1 MGEPVLW
8 IKDLEVWYRIYGGFL
23 KVIDGIEMKVFPGE
37 RVGLVGETGC
47 GKTTT
52 MKAALHLLPP
62 NGKVS
67 GGQIFFDGLDI
78 TRVSKPELRRIRNSG
93 IAMIF
98 QDPTSALNPVFT
110 IGVQL
115 MEAIANG
122 KAGKSSK
129 KENFKDAVSILE
141 KVFMPDPQRIM
152 KNFPFQLSGGMRQR
166 VSIAMALSR
175 AKKLLIADEPTTSLD
190 VTIQAEILDL
200 IQKIVVDNNLSLIL
214 ITHSL
219 GIARQMTDRIY
230 VMYAGTIV
238 ETAPTSVFYEEP
250 LHPYTKGLFDSVPR
264 LTGEGFADGIPGRIP
279 NYLNPPLGCRFQPRC
294 GKSLSICSQKKP
306 QLVEI
311 SKDHWVS
318 CFLYENKRGEK

>member
-1 MGEPVLW
+1 MEGPVLW
-8 IKDLEVWYRIYGGFL
+8 IKDLKVWYRIYGGFL
-23 KVIDGIEMKVFPGE
+23 KVIDGIEMKVLLGE

-62 NGKVS
+62 NGKVPN
-67 GGQIFFDGLDI
+67 GQIFLDGKDI
-78 TRVSKPELRRIRNSG
+78 SRISKSELRKIRNSG

-110 IGVQL
+110 VGEQL
-115 MEAIANG
+115 IEAIANG
-122 KAGKSSK
+122 KEGKSSRQ
-129 KENFKDAVSILE
+129 ENLKDAVSILE
-141 KVFMPDPQRIM
+141 KVLMPDPQRIM
-152 KNFPFQLSGGMRQR
+152 RNFPFQLSGGMRQR
-166 VSIAMALSR
+166 VCIAMALSR

-190 VTIQAEILDL
+190 VTIQAQILDL
-200 IQKIVVDNNLSLIL
+200 IQKIVVENNLSLIL

-294 GKSLSICSQKKP
+294 GKSLPICSQKRP
-306 QLVEI
+306 PLLEI

-318 CFLYENKRGEK
+318 CFLYEGKGGGK